1 MAAEGRQTRL
11 ETGEGFVLLDVGGV
25 GAEEVLELHDAAH
38 VLELE
43 LDQKAPAWLRLG
55 LGLGSGLRG
64 WPGGTSLRV
73 QPPVGRG
80 RKSERARERA
90 RERGREGEREGGRE
104 REGERE
110 RERESGQRAA
120 GGCGQLRSGAGEQS
134 VQRAGKRQK
143 AERVLLHAWFGRLGL
158 GLGAGSACL
167 GCSASRSAPSAS

>member
-80 RKSERARERA
+80 RKRERARERA

-110 RERESGQRAA
+110 RERGRERAGSGQLVAA
-120 GGCGQLRSGAGEQS
+120 GSCGVVLVSRACSGRAKGRRQSGCCCMP
-134 VQRAGKRQK
+134 
-143 AERVLLHAWFGRLGL
+143 GL
-158 GLGAGSACL
+158 VG
-167 GCSASRSAPSAS
+167 

>member
-80 RKSERARERA
+80 RKRERA
-90 RERGREGEREGGRE
+90 RER
-104 REGERE
+104 ERE

-158 GLGAGSACL
+158 GLGAGCGVPGLL
-167 GCSASRSAPSAS
+167 GFSICTFCFLGAP

>member
-64 WPGGTSLRV
+64 WPGGTGMRV

-80 RKSERARERA
+80 RKRERARERA
-90 RERGREGEREGGRE
+90 RERGREREREREREGGRE
-104 REGERE
+104 RAG
-110 RERESGQRAA
+110 SGQLVAA
-120 GGCGQLRSGAGEQS
+120 GSCGVVLVSRACSGRAKGRRQSGCCCMP
-134 VQRAGKRQK
+134 
-143 AERVLLHAWFGRLGL
+143 GL
-158 GLGAGSACL
+158 VG
-167 GCSASRSAPSAS
+167 